1 MERKRVRCLAAM
13 LVVTLMAALLFTGV
27 MCEADVEDEAV
38 PQKKAYELSKDNQFA
53 IQPADVAIAPL
64 AQTVYQLPLALPDEL
79 VGAAEEE
86 QIERNEKQ
94 MLTAAPE
101 EQEPAV
107 DEKTLQEGT
116 DTQAE
121 DEVTAEAE
129 IVTVTEDGAEGEV
142 ETPSYET
149 VSTGDPVERMLE
161 LVNGHR
167 AQNGMAALTLD
178 STLCSAAA
186 TRASEITRNF
196 SHTRP
201 DGSQWY
207 TVTSL
212 AHGEN
217 LVMGTGMD
225 ADVATRELMNSA
237 GHRANILDSRYATLG
252 VGYCYF
258 GSEVYWV
265 QLFGY

>member
-1 MERKRVRCLAAM
+1 MERKKIGYLVGLALLTVLAA
-13 LVVTLMAALLFTGV
+13 ALWIGV
-27 MCEADVEDEAV
+27 MRQVDVKGEAL
-38 PQKKAYELSKDNQFA
+38 PQETALEMTRGKQLGVQAEEELIPPLQQMLYE
-53 IQPADVAIAPL
+53 P
-64 AQTVYQLPLALPDEL
+64 PLALADPLQEPEETPA
-79 VGAAEEE
+79 AAEGEE
-86 QIERNEKQ
+86 TGDVQS
-94 MLTAAPE
+94 
-101 EQEPAV
+101 QEPV
-107 DEKTLQEGT
+107 Q
-116 DTQAE
+116 E
-121 DEVTAEAE
+121 DETPPQDETQTTQE
-129 IVTVTEDGAEGEV
+129 PEVTETPTEV
-142 ETPSYET
+142 ETPAET
-149 VSTGDPVERMLE
+149 VVEEPVAETATVSSGDPVGRMLE

-167 AQNGMAALTLD
+167 AENGLAPLTLD
-178 STLCSAAA
+178 STLCSAAS

-217 LVMGTGMD
+217 LVMGTGMN
-225 ADVATRELMNSA
+225 ADEATRDLMNSA

-252 VGYCYF
+252 VGYCYS

>member
-1 MERKRVRCLAAM
+1 MERKKIGYLVGLALLTVLAA
-13 LVVTLMAALLFTGV
+13 ALWIGV
-27 MCEADVEDEAV
+27 MRQVDVKGEAL
-38 PQKKAYELSKDNQFA
+38 PQETALEMTRGKQLGVQAEEKLLPPLQQMLYE
-53 IQPADVAIAPL
+53 P
-64 AQTVYQLPLALPDEL
+64 PLALADPLQEP
-79 VGAAEEE
+79 EET
-86 QIERNEKQ
+86 
-94 MLTAAPE
+94 LTAAE
-101 EQEPAV
+101 DGETGDALSQEPV
-107 DEKTLQEGT
+107 Q
-116 DTQAE
+116 E
-121 DEVTAEAE
+121 DETPPQDETPTTQEPEAAETPSA
-129 IVTVTEDGAEGEV
+129 EV
-142 ETPSYET
+142 ETPAET
-149 VSTGDPVERMLE
+149 VAETATVSSGDPVGRMLE

-167 AQNGMAALTLD
+167 AENGLAPLTLD
-178 STLCSAAA
+178 STLCSAAS

-217 LVMGTGMD
+217 LVMGTGMN
-225 ADVATRELMNSA
+225 ADEATRDLMNSA

-252 VGYCYF
+252 VGYCYS